1 MKYSDKTTPQLIKT
15 LTKYFNE
22 FIRLRDTDDNGVGR
36 CISSGKFLKIPS
48 KQAQAGHFYPA
59 GSYPRLRFNEDNVH
73 LQSLQDNYFKH
84 GNLNEYRQNLLD
96 KIGVERLH
104 KLDAISLDRT
114 PYKWDR
120 FDLTEQIK
128 VYKAK
133 VKELRKEKMF

>member
-1 MKYSDKTTPQLIKT
+1 MKERTTPQLKES
-15 LTKYFNE
+15 LKRYFHE
-22 FIRLRDTDDNGVGR
+22 YIRLRDTDDYGVGK
-36 CISSGKFLKIPS
+36 CISCGKFLKIPS
-48 KQAQAGHFYPA
+48 ANAQAGHFYPA
-59 GSYPRLRFNEDNVH
+59 GSYSRLRFNEDNVN
-73 LQSLQDNYFKH
+73 LQCKHCNYFKH